1 MGMAQKRPKRAITI
15 IQVRDD
21 EGSDD
26 NGDSRGSKKWSHA
39 GGILK
44 VNSTR
49 FSIRVVMGQRQRLGA
64 MMTRHLVR
72 LLMRKMGLLSTKVR
86 GGSCQREFKATS
98 ISSLVLDGMHLDM

>member
-1 MGMAQKRPKRAITI
+1 MGMTQKRPKRAITI

-72 LLMRKMGLLSTKVR
+72 LLMRKMGLLSTKV
-86 GGSCQREFKATS
+86 GG
-98 ISSLVLDGMHLDM
+98 VLAKENLRQHQSVVLCWMGCM